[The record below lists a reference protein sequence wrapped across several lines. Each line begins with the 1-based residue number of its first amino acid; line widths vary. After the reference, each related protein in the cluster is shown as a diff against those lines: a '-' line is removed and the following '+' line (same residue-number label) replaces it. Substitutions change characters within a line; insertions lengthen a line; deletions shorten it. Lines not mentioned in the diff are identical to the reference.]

1 MALGRT
7 SSQSSPM
14 SRLSPRR
21 SRTLPPSHTQ
31 RSPRECT
38 NLLWTDLEL
47 YEREQRGMRI
57 AATCKLTRKGQ
68 VWLVP
73 SQSGHGRY
81 TVSPDPEAP
90 HCSCPD
96 HETRGLKCK
105 HLFAVEFAMKREQH
119 GDGSMTV
126 TQTVTVTETIKKP
139 TYLQDWPAYNAAQTH
154 EKEKFQ
160 ALLYDL
166 CQGLEE
172 LPPSKGHPRLSLSDA
187 VFSAYFKV
195 YSTMSA
201 RRFMSDLRDA
211 QVKGYLHTVPH
222 FNSILNYLDNPILT
236 PILRALITE
245 SSLPLKTVEADFAVD
260 SSGFTTSRFIRWVDH
275 KYGVVRQQHAWV
287 KVHLMCGVKTNVVTA
302 VEIRDKDASDTKLLP
317 DLVHTTAA
325 HFDMREVSADKGYS
339 SINNHEVIASH
350 GATPYIAFKSI
361 HSGAA
366 GGLWEKMFHY
376 FAFNRQEFL
385 GHYHKRSN
393 VESTFSM
400 IKAKFRDHVRS
411 RTDVAMMNEV
421 LCKILCH
428 NICCLIQAM
437 YELGIEPTFWQESLS
452 SSTGRQDVSHVADLT
467 M

>member
-1 MALGRT
+1 VR
-7 SSQSSPM
+7 P
-14 SRLSPRR
+14 SRKYASFWGLRQGDHLDAATR
-21 SRTLPPSHTQ
+21 KDVQ
-31 RSPRECT
+31 
-38 NLLWTDLEL
+38 LEL

-57 AATCKLTRKGQ
+57 AATCKLTKNGQ

-81 TVSPDPEAP
+81 TVSPDPESL

-119 GDGSMTV
+119 DDGSTTV
-126 TQTVTVTETIKKP
+126 TKTVTVTETINKP
-139 TYLQDWPAYNAAQTH
+139 TYPQDWPAYNAAQTH

-166 CQGLEE
+166 CQGLDE
-172 LPPSKGHPRLSLSDA
+172 LPASKGHPRLSFSDA
-187 VFSAYFKV
+187 VFSACFKV
-195 YSTMSA
+195 YSSMSA

-211 QVKGYLHTVPH
+211 HAKGYLHTVPH

-236 PILRALITE
+236 TILRALITE
-245 SSLPLKTVEADFAVD
+245 SSLPLKTVEAVFAVD
-260 SSGFTTSRFIRWVDH
+260 SSGFTTSRFIRWFDH
-275 KYGVVRQQHAWV
+275 KYGVVRQQHEWV

-302 VEIRDKDASDTKLLP
+302 VEIREKDASDTKLLP

-325 HFDMREVSADKGYS
+325 NFDMREVSTDKGYS
-339 SINNHEVIASH
+339 SVNNTNVIAGY

-411 RTDVAMMNEV
+411 KTDVAMANEV

-428 NICCLIQAM
+428 NICCVIQAM
-437 YELGIEPTFWQESLS
+437 YELVIEPTFWNNAASK
-452 SSTGRQDVSHVADLT
+452 DVIWT
-467 M
+467 N

>member
-1 MALGRT
+1 LTTPLRKDV
-7 SSQSSPM
+7 Q
-14 SRLSPRR
+14 
-21 SRTLPPSHTQ
+21 Q
-31 RSPRECT
+31 
-38 NLLWTDLEL
+38 EL
-47 YEREQRGMRI
+47 FERERRGRQI
-57 AATCKLTRKGQ
+57 ATTCRLTKKGQ

-90 HCSCPD
+90 HCTCPD
-96 HETRGLKCK
+96 HEMRGLKCK
-105 HLFAVEFAMKREQH
+105 HLFAVEFAIKRQNH
-119 GDGSMTV
+119 SDGSITV
-126 TQTVTVTETIKKP
+126 TKTVTVTETVKKP
-139 TYLQDWPAYNAAQTH
+139 TYPQQWPAYNAAQTH
-154 EKEKFQ
+154 EKDKFQ
-160 ALLYDL
+160 VLLSDL

-187 VFSAYFKV
+187 VFSACFKV

-201 RRFMSDLRDA
+201 RRFVSDLRDA
-211 QVKGYLHTVPH
+211 QVKGYLRTVPH

-287 KVHLMCGVKTNVVTA
+287 KVHLMCGVRTNVVTA
-302 VEIRDKDASDTKLLP
+302 VEIREKDASDTKLLP
-317 DLVHTTAA
+317 DLVHATAV
-325 HFDMREVSADKGYS
+325 HFDMCEVSADKGYS
-339 SINNHEVIASH
+339 SVNNVNVIASH

-361 HSGAA
+361 HSGKA

-376 FAFNRQEFL
+376 YSFRRDEFL
-385 GHYHKRSN
+385 VHYHKRSN

-411 RTDVAMMNEV
+411 KTDVAMMNEV
-421 LCKILCH
+421 LGKILCH
-428 NICCLIQAM
+428 DICCVIQSM
-437 YELGIEPTFWQESLS
+437 YELGIEPTFWE
-452 SSTGRQDVSHVADLT
+452 ADYIKT
-467 M
+467 